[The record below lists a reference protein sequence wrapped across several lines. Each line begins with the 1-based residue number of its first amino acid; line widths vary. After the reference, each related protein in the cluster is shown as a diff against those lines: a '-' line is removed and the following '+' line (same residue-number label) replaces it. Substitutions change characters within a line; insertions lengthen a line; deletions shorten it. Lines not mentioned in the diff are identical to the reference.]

1 MPSGTRDD
9 TTPAKPRV
17 LAVDDNPDSITIMQT
32 ILESRGYQVTVAL
45 TGADALN
52 EIQRNPP
59 DVVLLDIMMPE
70 VSGLD
75 VLQQMKSDVQS
86 SRIPVILVTAKAH
99 DDDLMSGYQYGAD
112 YYITK
117 PFTAQ
122 QLLYG
127 IELVLGKGE
136 SVG

>member
-1 MPSGTRDD
+1 MPSGTVDNGTSVR
-9 TTPAKPRV
+9 PRI
-17 LAVDDNPDSITIMQT
+17 LAVDDNPDSITIVQS
-32 ILESRGYQVTVAL
+32 ILERQGYRVAVAL
-45 TGADALN
+45 TGPDAL
-52 EIQRNPP
+52 EQIQRDPP

-75 VLQQMKSDVQS
+75 VLQQMKNDPKT
-86 SRIPVILVTAKAH
+86 SRIPVILVTAKTH
-99 DDDLMSGYQYGAD
+99 DEDVMSGYQYGAD

-117 PFTAQ
+117 PFTPK

-127 IELVLGKGE
+127 IDLVLGKGE